1 MKYFLFPAILN
12 WEETWCKYSNHNLD
26 WSLGPLSYVHL
37 RLFLHVHPQK
47 LRLLKKKRKK
57 ERNTDKVTQMV
68 ICAQV
73 TTADGGWLLF
83 QLRLHI
89 FTPRLFSLSDL
100 FFFFLFFICLT
111 CQQSVAPAVASL
123 RCTSPS
129 TPGCPPT
136 HVGQAPRVVALT
148 RRCVSARYE
157 VDGCQRPACSGNDAV
172 SLAGSPAW
180 LPSNSTV
187 STCHRR

>member
-1 MKYFLFPAILN
+1 
-12 WEETWCKYSNHNLD
+12 
-26 WSLGPLSYVHL
+26 
-37 RLFLHVHPQK
+37 
-47 LRLLKKKRKK
+47 
-57 ERNTDKVTQMV
+57 MV

-89 FTPRLFSLSDL
+89 FTPRLFSLSDSFFL
-100 FFFFLFFICLT
+100 FFFFYLLDLSTKCGS
-111 CQQSVAPAVASL
+111 CGGVAALHVSDHPRLPPPPPAC
-123 RCTSPS
+123 RTSS
-129 TPGCPPT
+129 AGCSADTPLA
-136 HVGQAPRVVALT
+136 AP
-148 RRCVSARYE
+148 CVSERYE